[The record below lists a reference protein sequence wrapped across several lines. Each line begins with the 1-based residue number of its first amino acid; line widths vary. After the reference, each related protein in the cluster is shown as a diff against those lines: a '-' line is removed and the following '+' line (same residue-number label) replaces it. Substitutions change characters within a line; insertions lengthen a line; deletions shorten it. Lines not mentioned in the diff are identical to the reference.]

1 MDTIAIP
8 SRANSL
14 ADNLDIP
21 SLASLVLTIQEIAM
35 HLYGSLLPL
44 AATLIFSNTTA
55 AASVLRRDPSTLINL
70 RHPEPQP
77 ASNQFPASLGTL
89 TAVSPPLNDTTKHK
103 LLNTRD
109 QSSPPS
115 PDQFNQKQPPKGN
128 KLTISG
134 HGVVAVP
141 ITPEGD
147 HIHVEI
153 ESGSQ
158 IIDNNNADSTNS
170 EYIHPVKVGPTSF
183 QVLGPDL
190 TITDNRD
197 DDSSSS
203 GGPGAIPDD
212 EMDNHGQMAA
222 MAFAQAAEEIMAKNK
237 MDQVSGPRGTR
248 RYDVSSAEIMI
259 PVVRVSTQTGQ
270 GGHVKEQEHEQ
281 IQRASRRRRRSLS
294 S

>member
-1 MDTIAIP
+1 MY
-8 SRANSL
+8 
-14 ADNLDIP
+14 
-21 SLASLVLTIQEIAM
+21 
-35 HLYGSLLPL
+35 LYGSLLPL
-44 AATLIFSNTTA
+44 ATTLLFSSTTT

-89 TAVSPPLNDTTKHK
+89 TAVYPPLDDATKHK

-115 PDQFNQKQPPKGN
+115 PDQTTQKQPPKGN

-158 IIDNNNADSTNS
+158 IIDNDNDDSTNS
-170 EYIHPVKVGPTSF
+170 EYIHLVKVGPTSF
-183 QVLGPDL
+183 QVIGPDL

-197 DDSSSS
+197 EDSSTD
-203 GGPGAIPDD
+203 GAPGAIPGDGKDD
-212 EMDNHGQMAA
+212 AQGGLNGGTSDKKLTPGQMAA

-237 MDQVSGPRGTR
+237 LDQVSKPRGTR
-248 RYDVSSAEIMI
+248 RYDVSSTEIHHDTGGK
-259 PVVRVSTQTGQ
+259 RASTQTGQ
-270 GGHVKEQEHEQ
+270 RGHVKEQEHEE
-281 IQRASRRRRRSLS
+281 IQRVSRRRRRSLS